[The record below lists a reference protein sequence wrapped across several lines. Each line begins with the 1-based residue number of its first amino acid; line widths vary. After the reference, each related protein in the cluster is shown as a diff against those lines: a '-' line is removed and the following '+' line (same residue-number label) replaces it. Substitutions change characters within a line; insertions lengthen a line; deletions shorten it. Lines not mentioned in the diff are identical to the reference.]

1 MAKLLTWFTISYQI
15 LLLGLIGAAAMAS
28 IAGINAWSA
37 AEINRINI
45 SAAVVRTANNL
56 ENRMRIALLEA
67 RRHEKDYLLR
77 PER

>member
-1 MAKLLTWFTISYQI
+1 MAKLLTWLTISYQI